1 MKKKLLCTALMI
13 CATASHAE
21 YTLLLPKGV
30 QGGVSETTV
39 THTDL
44 SNREL
49 EGARITASAYA
60 WARVVNVTTR
70 PGQPVTV
77 SSYHTICFET
87 FLTTEADYTFTLDVG
102 GKQSVAKNH
111 IVIPAR
117 QRTCVSHQ
125 LYQNVAFASPGN
137 YQYFARS
144 NGYTMSSG
152 NRGVATSAFVFVK

>member
-1 MKKKLLCTALMI
+1 MRLAILAAILLVTSAQ
-13 CATASHAE
+13 AR
-21 YTLLLPKGV
+21 YTLELPKGG

-44 SNREL
+44 NPHEL
-49 EGARITASAYA
+49 EGVKMMASVYA
-60 WARVVNVTTR
+60 WARAANVNAK
-70 PGQPVTV
+70 PGQAVTV

-102 GKQSVAKNH
+102 GKQSIAKNH

-125 LYQNVAFASPGN
+125 LYQNVAFSSPGN

>member
-1 MKKKLLCTALMI
+1 MRLKTIAALML
-13 CATASHAE
+13 ATTTANAQ
-21 YTLLLPKGV
+21 YTLELPKGV
-30 QGGVSETTV
+30 QGGVSETTI

-44 SNREL
+44 NPSEL
-49 EGARITASAYA
+49 DSAKMMASVYA
-60 WARVVNVTTR
+60 WARAGNVNAK
-70 PGQPVTV
+70 PGQAVTV

-102 GKQSVAKNH
+102 GKQSIAKNH

-125 LYQNVAFASPGN
+125 LYQNVAFSSPGN

-144 NGYTMSSG
+144 YGYTMSSG